1 MIKLETSYGRR
12 GEVDGALKNY
22 RDAVRIREILVSLD
36 NSNARY
42 QADLAYSYFHVG
54 ITLPRAE
61 PKSKQ
66 DAQAMMQKG
75 RDILRGLKKRN
86 ALTAEQQ
93 KWLDEVES
101 ELSKAEEAG

>member
-1 MIKLETSYGRR
+1 
-12 GEVDGALKNY
+12 
-22 RDAVRIREILVSLD
+22 
-36 NSNARY
+36 
-42 QADLAYSYFHVG
+42 
-54 ITLPRAE
+54 
-61 PKSKQ
+61 
-66 DAQAMMQKG
+66 MMQKA